1 MGNARHA
8 PDMGGGGT
16 YRGAL
21 SFFTFSFRGLPGLPL
36 AGTGT
41 KAKVPELLLVNR
53 EGGSVPASRFCVKAF
68 DRCAK
73 KPDNSPET

>member
-1 MGNARHA
+1 MHQKA
-8 PDMGGGGT
+8 GGGA

-21 SFFTFSFRGLPGLPL
+21 SFFAFFGLPGLPL

-41 KAKVPELLLVNR
+41 KAKLPELALNK
-53 EGGSVPASRFCVKAF
+53 EGGSVPASRFCRKAF

-73 KPDNSPET
+73 NPDSSPET